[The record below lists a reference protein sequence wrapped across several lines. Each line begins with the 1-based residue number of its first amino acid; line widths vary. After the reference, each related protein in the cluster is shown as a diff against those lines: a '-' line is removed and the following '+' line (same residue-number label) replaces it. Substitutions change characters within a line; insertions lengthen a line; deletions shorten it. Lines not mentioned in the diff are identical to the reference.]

1 MDVAFAQ
8 KLQHLQHDH
17 LEVGTQLVLFSV
29 SSSTINLFFFVLEWF
44 GFASSGCS
52 YVVLLEVVC
61 DCEKC
66 VVMVDV

>member
-1 MDVAFAQ
+1 M
-8 KLQHLQHDH
+8 
-17 LEVGTQLVLFSV
+17 EVGTQLVLFSV

-44 GFASSGCS
+44 GFASSGSS
-52 YVVLLEVVC
+52 YVVLLKVVF